1 MTLSTITDTLQ
12 SVLTSSVEVPETIKL
27 LLMLLDVAV
36 VEIGVEVVVVV
47 RISWPL
53 TGDIIFTPMAS
64 GADT

>member
-1 MTLSTITDTLQ
+1 M
-12 SVLTSSVEVPETIKL
+12 LTSSVEVPETIKL
-27 LLMLLDVAV
+27 SLMLLDVAV

-53 TGDIIFTPMAS
+53 TGDIIFIPMAS